1 MKEINAN
8 ILEGK
13 YEDILAAVQS
23 PVITLTELIK
33 NAADS
38 CLNNEDPIIVSISE
52 ENRTIEIR
60 DTGVG
65 ICEEEIKHLGEAGY
79 SSKMKGDN
87 ISSPIANPFSGSK
100 GLGLLTAFFIA
111 EELEMKTYSK
121 KDEKAYC
128 IIWKKGD
135 QKYNYEEIEEKFT
148 GTKVLLKSVDIAE
161 IFHE

>member
-52 ENRTIEIR
+52 EN
-60 DTGVG
+60 V
-65 ICEEEIKHLGEAGY
+65 
-79 SSKMKGDN
+79 
-87 ISSPIANPFSGSK
+87 F
-100 GLGLLTAFFIA
+100 
-111 EELEMKTYSK
+111 
-121 KDEKAYC
+121 
-128 IIWKKGD
+128 
-135 QKYNYEEIEEKFT
+135 
-148 GTKVLLKSVDIAE
+148 
-161 IFHE
+161 

>member
-79 SSKMKGDN
+79 SSIGN
-87 ISSPIANPFSGSK
+87 CETHS
-100 GLGLLTAFFIA
+100 
-111 EELEMKTYSK
+111 
-121 KDEKAYC
+121 
-128 IIWKKGD
+128 
-135 QKYNYEEIEEKFT
+135 
-148 GTKVLLKSVDIAE
+148 
-161 IFHE
+161 